1 MELPSTNVRPPLNIH
16 WRPVLKFGITGT
28 FDCSY
33 LPGKKERL
41 LVFAGTLTPDLKPQ
55 YELMLAHGFR
65 RSGEQIYRP
74 NCPAC
79 ACCQPIRIPVSKFQ
93 PSKSQKR
100 VRSKNKHLQTRISRV
115 HRSEYYDLYENYINT
130 RHSDGGMYPASLD
143 QYQQFLFSTWMEPM
157 FIEFYDDNQLIMVAI
172 VDEVKNALSALYT
185 FFVPE
190 YADRSLG
197 TFAILEQIRRAEQMK
212 KEFVYLGYQI
222 DDCRKMNYKSNFY
235 PHERH
240 QGGAWKHFS
249 R

>member
-1 MELPSTNVRPPLNIH
+1 
-16 WRPVLKFGITGT
+16 LKFGITGT

-41 LVFAGTLTPDLKPQ
+41 LVFAGSQEPDLRSQ

-79 ACCQPIRIPVSKFQ
+79 EACQSIRIPVSSFK

-100 VRSKNKHLQTRISRV
+100 VLAKNKSLKTQVSRV
-115 HRSEYYDLYENYINT
+115 HSSEYYELYELYINQ
-130 RHSDGGMYPASLD
+130 RHADGGMYPASPE

-157 FIEFYDDNQLIMVAI
+157 FIEFREENELVMVAV
-172 VDEVKNALSALYT
+172 VDEMNSCLSALYT
-185 FFVPE
+185 FFDPE
-190 YADRSLG
+190 YAHRSLG
-197 TFAILEQIRRAEQMK
+197 TFAILEQIHRAGQMH

-222 DDCRKMNYKSNFY
+222 DECRKMNYKSNFF

-240 QGGAWKHFS
+240 LGEGWMVVS